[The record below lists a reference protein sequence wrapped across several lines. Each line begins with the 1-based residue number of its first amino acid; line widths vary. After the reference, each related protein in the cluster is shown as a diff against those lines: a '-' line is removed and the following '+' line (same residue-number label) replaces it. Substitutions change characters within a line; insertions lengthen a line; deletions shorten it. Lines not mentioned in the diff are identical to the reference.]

1 MGFRFRKRIRIAP
14 GLAINISKSG
24 ISTSVGTKGATTN
37 ISGKGIKS
45 TFGIP
50 GSGLSWT
57 FGPGKK
63 SRNKQ
68 AKNEDFEEEIQAPK
82 PRIHWWRLAVL
93 IVIAV
98 ILHNAFK

>member
-37 ISGKGIKS
+37 ISGKGIK
-45 TFGIP
+45 TTVGIP

-57 FGPGKK
+57 FGPWKK
-63 SRNKQ
+63 SRTKQ
-68 AKNEDFEEEIQAPK
+68 VKNEEIEEDVQTTKPK
-82 PRIHWWRLAVL
+82 IHWWRLAVL

-98 ILHNAFK
+98 IMHNAFK